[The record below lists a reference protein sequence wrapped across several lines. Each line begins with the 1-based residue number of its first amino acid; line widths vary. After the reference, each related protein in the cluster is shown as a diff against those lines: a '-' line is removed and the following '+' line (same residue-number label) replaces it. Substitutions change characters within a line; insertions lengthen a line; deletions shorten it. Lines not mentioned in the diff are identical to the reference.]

1 MTAERKKHNH
11 ILVCI
16 GDFIKKET
24 ILTVALLLAAVSMFL
39 IPPSAVYMDYIDW
52 NTIFLLF
59 DLMAVVAGFQKLGVF
74 SLIGSALL
82 GKIHTSRQLAFI
94 LVFLPFF
101 FSMLI
106 TNDVA
111 LITFVPF
118 AMIVLRLSGK
128 EQLLLP
134 IVVLQTLAA
143 NLGSMLMPM
152 GNPQNLYLYTLSEMA
167 LSDFIKLM
175 FPLFSLSA
183 VILFLAVFFIKN
195 TPVEMMSE
203 KAQSFSHIPPEPAD
217 ELADKPQTAQNQRFG
232 FPLLSYSI
240 LLILCILCVLKY
252 FPPLWLTGI
261 ICLYLLIW
269 DRGLFQKID
278 YSLLATF
285 IGFFIFIGNISRIET
300 FRTALQGVV
309 ASHEIP
315 VAILSSQII
324 SNVPAALLLSGFT
337 DRYAALLIGVNLGGL
352 GTLIASMASLIS
364 YKQIAREYP
373 NKKKSYLGFF
383 TCANLIVL
391 GILYGVVLFL
401 PLYFF

>member
-1 MTAERKKHNH
+1 MTSDNKKRNR
-11 ILVCI
+11 IL
-16 GDFIKKET
+16 DFIKKET
-24 ILTVALLLAAVSMFL
+24 ILTIALLLAAVSMFF
-39 IPPSAVYMDYIDW
+39 IPPSAAYADYIDW
-52 NTIFLLF
+52 NTILLLF

-82 GKIHTSRQLAFI
+82 KKIHTSRQLTLI

-118 AMIVLRLSGK
+118 ALIILKLADK
-128 EQLLLP
+128 ESILLP

-152 GNPQNLYLYTLSEMA
+152 GNPQNLYLYTLSGLTLA
-167 LSDFIKLM
+167 NFIKLM
-175 FPLFSLSA
+175 LPLFLLAA

-195 TPVEMMSE
+195 TPVEIDMASSD
-203 KAQSFSHIPPEPAD
+203 KVKITGFS
-217 ELADKPQTAQNQRFG
+217 
-232 FPLLSYSI
+232 LLSYTI

-252 FPPLWLTGI
+252 FSPLWLTGI
-261 ICLYLLIW
+261 ICFYLVIW
-269 DRGLFQKID
+269 DRGIFPKID

-285 IGFFIFIGNISRIET
+285 IGFFIFIGNISQIES
-300 FRTALQGVV
+300 FRTALQGVI

-337 DRYAALLIGVNLGGL
+337 DQYANLIIGVNLGGL

-364 YKQIAREYP
+364 YKQIAREYSD
-373 NKKKSYLGFF
+373 KRSKYLGLF
-383 TCANLIVL
+383 TFANLIML
-391 GILYGVVLFL
+391 GILYGAVLLL
-401 PLYFF
+401 PADLF

>member
-1 MTAERKKHNH
+1 MTTDNKKQNH
-11 ILVCI
+11 ILE
-16 GDFIKKET
+16 FIKKET
-24 ILTVALLLAAVSMFL
+24 ILTIALLLAAVSMF
-39 IPPSAVYMDYIDW
+39 IVPPSAAYADYIDW
-52 NTIFLLF
+52 NTILLLF
-59 DLMAVVAGFQKLGVF
+59 NLIAVVAGFQKLGVF

-82 GKIHTSRQLAFI
+82 KKIHTSRQLTLI

-118 AMIVLRLSGK
+118 ALIILKLADK
-128 EQLLLP
+128 ESILLP

-152 GNPQNLYLYTLSEMA
+152 GNPQNLYLYSLSGLT

-175 FPLFSLSA
+175 LPLFLLAA

-195 TPVEMMSE
+195 TPVEIVMAPSG
-203 KAQSFSHIPPEPAD
+203 KVKITGFS
-217 ELADKPQTAQNQRFG
+217 LF
-232 FPLLSYSI
+232 SYSI

-252 FPPLWLTGI
+252 FSPLWLTGI
-261 ICLYLLIW
+261 ICLYLVIW
-269 DRGLFQKID
+269 DRGIFPQID

-285 IGFFIFIGNISRIET
+285 IGFFIFIGNISQIES
-300 FRTALQGVV
+300 FRASLQGVI

-315 VAILSSQII
+315 VAILSSQVI

-337 DRYAALLIGVNLGGL
+337 NQYADLIIGVNLGGL

-373 NKKKSYLGFF
+373 DKRSLYLGLF
-383 TCANLIVL
+383 TFANLIIL
-391 GILYGVVLFL
+391 GILYGAVLLL
-401 PLYFF
+401 PADLF

>member
-1 MTAERKKHNH
+1 MTSDNKKRNR
-11 ILVCI
+11 ILE
-16 GDFIKKET
+16 FIKKET
-24 ILTVALLLAAVSMFL
+24 ILTIALLLAAVSMF
-39 IPPSAVYMDYIDW
+39 IVPPSAAYAGYIDW
-52 NTIFLLF
+52 NTILLLF
-59 DLMAVVAGFQKLGVF
+59 NLMAVVAGFQKLGVF

-82 GKIHTSRQLAFI
+82 QKIHTSRQLALI
-94 LVFLPFF
+94 LIFLPFF

-118 AMIVLRLSGK
+118 ALIVLRLSGK

-134 IVVLQTLAA
+134 VVVLQTLAA

-152 GNPQNLYLYTLSEMA
+152 GNPQNLYLYTLSG
-167 LSDFIKLM
+167 LSLTDFIKLM
-175 FPLFSLSA
+175 LPLFLLAA

-195 TPVEMMSE
+195 TPVEIVTAS
-203 KAQSFSHIPPEPAD
+203 S
-217 ELADKPQTAQNQRFG
+217 DKVKITG
-232 FPLLSYSI
+232 ISLLSYSI

-252 FPPLWLTGI
+252 FSPLWLTGI
-261 ICLYLLIW
+261 ICLYLVIR
-269 DRGLFQKID
+269 DRSIFQKID

-285 IGFFIFIGNISRIET
+285 IGFFIFIGNISQIES
-300 FRTALQGVV
+300 FRAALQGVI

-337 DRYAALLIGVNLGGL
+337 NRYAALIIGANLGGL

-364 YKQIAREYP
+364 YKQIAREYSD
-373 NKKKSYLGFF
+373 KRVKYLGFF
-383 TCANLIVL
+383 TFANLIML
-391 GILYGVVLFL
+391 GILYGTVLFL
-401 PLYFF
+401 PAEFF

>member
-1 MTAERKKHNH
+1 MTADRKKRNR
-11 ILVCI
+11 ILICI
-16 GDFIKKET
+16 RDFIKKET

-39 IPPSAVYMDYIDW
+39 IPPSAAYMDYIDW

-82 GKIHTSRQLAFI
+82 KKIHTSRQLAFI

-118 AMIVLRLSGK
+118 AMIVLRLSGI

-152 GNPQNLYLYTLSEMA
+152 GNPQNLYLYTLSGMA

-195 TPVEMMSE
+195 TPVEMTSE
-203 KAQSFSHIPPEPAD
+203 KTQSFSHIPPEPTD
-217 ELADKPQTAQNQRFG
+217 EPQTAQKQRFG

-300 FRTALQGVV
+300 FRMALQGVV

-315 VAILSSQII
+315 AAVLSSQII

-373 NKKKSYLGFF
+373 DKRSRYLGLF
-383 TCANLIVL
+383 TFANLIML
-391 GILYGVVLFL
+391 GILYGAVLFL
-401 PLYFF
+401 PADLF